1 MRRALI
7 SAGVLVCLLLLAAFG
22 AAEVLSRPASRSIGV
37 PPANLQA
44 EVVTLNTTSQ
54 LKVAGWFTQGR
65 PGAGAVL
72 LLHGVRGDRRDM
84 LGRALA
90 LHEAGYAVM
99 LIDLPAHGESEGDR
113 ITFGL
118 REAAGVAAALDFL
131 RIRVPAER
139 IGVIGVSLGAAAL
152 IFSRPEP
159 APAAV
164 VLESMY
170 PTITEAVENRL
181 IMRFG
186 SLGRALA
193 PVLLLQ
199 LPLRLGITADELRPI
214 NEVASINT
222 PLLFVAGSLDLHTT
236 LPETYRLFAA
246 AQEPK
251 ELWVVEGASHVN
263 LHSYNPQAYEQR
275 VFVFLARQLR
285 GGV

>member
-7 SAGVLVCLLLLAAFG
+7 SAGVLVALLVLAAFG
-22 AAEVLSRPASRSIGV
+22 AAEVLSRPASRPVGA
-37 PPANLQA
+37 PPAQLQA
-44 EVVTLNTTSQ
+44 EVVTLRTKSQ
-54 LKVAGWFTQGR
+54 LKVAGWFAQGR

-84 LGRALA
+84 LGRALV

-99 LIDLPAHGESEGDR
+99 VIDLPAHGESDGDR

-118 REAAGVAAALDFL
+118 HEAAGVAAALNFL
-131 RIRVPAER
+131 RSRIPAER

-152 IFSRPEP
+152 LFSRPEP

-170 PTITEAVENRL
+170 PTITEAVEDRL
-181 IMRFG
+181 AMRFG
-186 SLGRALA
+186 PLGKALA

-199 LPLRLGITADELRPI
+199 LPLRLGISADELRPI
-214 NEVASINT
+214 NEVASIGA
-222 PLLFVAGSLDLHTT
+222 PLLVVTGSLDLHTT
-236 LPETYRLFAA
+236 LPETHRLFAA
-246 AQEPK
+246 AREPK
-251 ELWVVEGASHVN
+251 DLWVVEGAAHVN

-275 VFVFLARQLR
+275 VLSFLAGRLR
-285 GGV
+285 GGA